1 MIGVKKILEE
11 KKVADVN
18 MSTHKKKIEKL
29 DQVEIQKVSPMIVG
43 ADDELFQ
50 KLFKMPES
58 SYQEFKVKH

>member
-43 ADDELFQ
+43 ADDELF
-50 KLFKMPES
+50 
-58 SYQEFKVKH
+58 

>member
-11 KKVADVN
+11 KKVADIN

-29 DQVEIQKVSPMIVG
+29 DQVEIQRVSPMMQG

-50 KLFKMPES
+50 KLFRMPES
-58 SYQEFKVKH
+58 SY